1 MRLAIVSRDF
11 VYPLGGFEEYI
22 YQLSSRLHGAG
33 VDVTIFT
40 TTRNAQDSNYH
51 EAEYDGVPVKRYPVT
66 WWLSGYC
73 YSRGLKDGLR
83 EAEYDVLHGQGW
95 GNYAIDAAARESK
108 RKSRPLVVT
117 PHAFFQEPGRAR
129 ALKAIYNQIFSRT
142 VIDRAHFIALT
153 EAQARELR
161 SMGAMRTTT
170 IPEGVSIPEF
180 ERQYPRPGY
189 FPDRRKVLLC
199 VGRLA
204 RYKGF
209 EHVLMA
215 LKSIESDLPD
225 AFLMIVGEDWG
236 AGHRLKKLTR
246 DLALKE
252 KVAFTGRI
260 PRAELLGVYQACD
273 LYVNASLYEGFG
285 ISLVEAMACGK
296 PAVST
301 PTGLAADLQGLIPT
315 FNYGDVPTLAANILR
330 ILREEEV
337 ARNLGQALKRLVEER
352 YSWDRNLSRILDVY
366 RGTEGESGRWLART
380 GL

>member
-1 MRLAIVSRDF
+1 MKVAVVSRDF

-22 YQLSSRLHGAG
+22 YQLSSRLHNAG

-40 TTRNAQDSNYH
+40 TTRNTQDSAYH
-51 EAEYDGVPVKRYPVT
+51 EADYNGVTVKRYPVT
-66 WWLSGYC
+66 LGLSGYC
-73 YSRGLKDGLR
+73 YSKGLKDGLR
-83 EAEYDVLHGQGW
+83 KADYDVLHAQGW
-95 GNYAIDAAARESK
+95 GNYAIDLAARESRRRSK
-108 RKSRPLVVT
+108 PLVVT

-129 ALKAIYNQIFSRT
+129 ALKVIYNYMFSRT
-142 VIDRAHFIALT
+142 VIDRAHIIALT
-153 EAQARELR
+153 EAQARELK
-161 SMGAMRTTT
+161 SMGAMRITM
-170 IPEGVSIPEF
+170 IPEGVNTAEF
-180 ERQYPRPGY
+180 ETQYPRPAY
-189 FPDRRKVLLC
+189 FPDGRKVLLC

-236 AGHRLKKLTR
+236 AGHHLKKLTR
-246 DLALKE
+246 DLALEE

-273 LYVNASLYEGFG
+273 LYVSASLYEGFG

-301 PTGLAADLQGLIPT
+301 PTGVAADLQGLIPT

-330 ILREEEV
+330 ILREEED
-337 ARNLGQALKRLVEER
+337 ARNLGQALKRLAEER
-352 YSWDRNLSRILDVY
+352 YSWDRNLSRILDIY
-366 RGTEGESGRWLART
+366 QKARRKPAPFM
-380 GL
+380 GGIR